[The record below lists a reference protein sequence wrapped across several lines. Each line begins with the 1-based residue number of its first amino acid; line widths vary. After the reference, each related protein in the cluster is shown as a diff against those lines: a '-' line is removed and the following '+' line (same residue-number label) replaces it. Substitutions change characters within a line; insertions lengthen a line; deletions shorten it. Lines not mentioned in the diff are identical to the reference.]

1 MWPFK
6 KKKVVIV
13 TSFNSID
20 DIYVSD
26 KAIKVEIV
34 DFEKLKQLEYYTLK
48 EKFSKIVKNLIKI

>member
-26 KAIKVEIV
+26 KSIKVEIV
-34 DFEKLKQLEYYTLK
+34 DFEKLKQLEYHKLK
-48 EKFSKIVKNLIKI
+48 EKFSSIIENLIKL

>member
-48 EKFSKIVKNLIKI
+48 EKFSKIIKNLIKI

>member
-26 KAIKVEIV
+26 KSIKVEIV

-48 EKFSKIVKNLIKI
+48 EKFSKIIKNLIKI